1 MERTVLIVAGGKGTR
16 LPSSIPK
23 QFLRLAGRPV
33 LMHAMLAFREAVPTA
48 SITLVLPEDQF
59 DLWKELCR
67 EEGFDVPHRLVAG
80 GETRFESVRNGLET
94 LDIRRK
100 TEDGGRGTEDGGQR
114 TEDRIISEMEKYPFL
129 FASEED
135 GDPYRW
141 LEELGCYS
149 PIIHLQQTDG
159 MVSGHWPF
167 TKANNDRG
175 IIEGGKLLQAIKTSF
190 DRQEDLQ
197 MKKVDRIY
205 LTIEVFASTGSI
217 NYFTFRELQETVAWW
232 RQFIPEDGLRLDQLV
247 Q

>member
-1 MERTVLIVAGGKGTR
+1 MDYLNGKRAKIWVGPDTAWKILDGGRGTEDGGRRTEDGGRG
-16 LPSSIPK
+16 
-23 QFLRLAGRPV
+23 
-33 LMHAMLAFREAVPTA
+33 
-48 SITLVLPEDQF
+48 
-59 DLWKELCR
+59 
-67 EEGFDVPHRLVAG
+67 
-80 GETRFESVRNGLET
+80 
-94 LDIRRK
+94 